1 MKFLTQIHFIPGSWY
16 QIYSSSLIPWPLKP
30 IIPMPLSS
38 RRRTFSVSAAHLH
51 EPAAC
56 EEAREVLSE
65 AEGRWW
71 AFNLEDPTT
80 LIILERKHIPDHLKE
95 LPNLEV
101 AVTFQ
106 SLLVDLQDLGE
117 AFRVTSGLLKF
128 ECFSPHRGSTLEEYS
143 YSHSDIVYPLK
154 TC

>member
-1 MKFLTQIHFIPGSWY
+1 
-16 QIYSSSLIPWPLKP
+16 
-30 IIPMPLSS
+30 MPLSS

-95 LPNLEV
+95 LPNLVV

-128 ECFSPHRGSTLEEYS
+128 ECSSPHRGSTLEEYS
-143 YSHSDIVYPLK
+143 YSHSVSPQDMLRRPADLFYFPLPPERQRSRSPTTK
-154 TC
+154 RMKGS

>member
-1 MKFLTQIHFIPGSWY
+1 MHK
-16 QIYSSSLIPWPLKP
+16 
-30 IIPMPLSS
+30 
-38 RRRTFSVSAAHLH
+38 
-51 EPAAC
+51 PAAC

-71 AFNLEDPTT
+71 AFNLEDPNT

-106 SLLVDLQDLGE
+106 SLLVDLQDFGE
-117 AFRVTSGLLKF
+117 ACGVISGLLKF
-128 ECFSPHRGSTLEEYS
+128 ENFGR
-143 YSHSDIVYPLK
+143 I
-154 TC
+154 